1 MEINT
6 EINRVFGTEMAKLFA
21 ETISEEELRQTA
33 QRSWNE
39 LRKSDWNR
47 ETQIDKEVKRAL
59 LERINAEIKNI
70 LETEEAKTDI
80 KESAKEIV
88 EKIRVAAE
96 EKMVEAVSDQ
106 IAMLHTG
113 YQGFGLQGMIEQ
125 VVHQM
130 LNR

>member
-1 MEINT
+1 M
-6 EINRVFGTEMAKLFA
+6 
-21 ETISEEELRQTA
+21 
-33 QRSWNE
+33 
-39 LRKSDWNR
+39 RKSDWNR